1 MKGISVYSVSKR
13 IGLLKTRTLQVF
25 YLPRNALLQLLTW
38 TLVFF
43 TSAQFFRHLQKHP
56 RRLKE
61 VQGIKII
68 YGPQPENVVDFDVH
82 FLTMDAKISPTANIK
97 AKLAAGGTGYALINH
112 RPGTKGFK
120 AIDPERRQT
129 LHFAIG
135 ARIVG
140 MYVGLP
146 FSWLFLT
153 TFT

>member
-1 MKGISVYSVSKR
+1 MRTKLMEGISVYSVSKR
-13 IGLLKTRTLQVF
+13 IGLLKTRTLPVF
-25 YLPRNALLQLLTW
+25 YLPRNSLLQLLTW

-43 TSAQFFRHLQKHP
+43 SSAQFFRHLQKHP

-61 VQGIKII
+61 VQGTKII

-82 FLTMDAKISPTANIK
+82 FLTLDAKISPTADIK
-97 AKLAAGGTGYALINH
+97 AQLAAGGTGYALINH

-140 MYVGLP
+140 M
-146 FSWLFLT
+146 
-153 TFT
+153 